1 MDTNNKNTLQETG
14 RWLRV
19 TVLTLTTVG
28 PIVNALAARLRER
41 GQALREASGLLDFAE
56 QTNNL
61 SQEFL
66 KRSSEATR
74 TLAERRSKATQA
86 IAERSGRATQAIA
99 ERSSEVSRE
108 LAERSS
114 KATQAIAEGTSKASQ
129 ELVKRGGEL
138 TQEVKLRSSRVTQQL
153 PERDGTFWTIFGFS
167 IGLTAASIAA
177 YLLIRRRLQQQA
189 EENEQFLLSNN
200 GHRSVS
206 PQPTRSGEIRST
218 SQTASPV
225 QAQAASAPAESVVA
239 IAEPEATKVER
250 PANAT
255 LIGVVS
261 TKLYY
266 PVETPLDQLAGS
278 QEGPLDVV
286 YFTSEEEAKAQ
297 GFVAA

>member
-1 MDTNNKNTLQETG
+1 MDTDNKNTLQATG

-19 TVLTLTTVG
+19 TILTLTTVG
-28 PIVNALAARLRER
+28 PIINVLAARLRER
-41 GQALREASGLLDFAE
+41 AQALREAAGQLDFAE
-56 QTNNL
+56 QSNNL

-66 KRSSEATR
+66 KRSSEATH
-74 TLAERRSKATQA
+74 TLAEHGSKATQA
-86 IAERSGRATQAIA
+86 IAERSSRATQAIA
-99 ERSSEVSRE
+99 ERSSE

-114 KATQAIAEGTSKASQ
+114 RATQAIAEGSSKASQ

-138 TQEVKLRSSRVTQQL
+138 TQEVKQRSSKVTQQL
-153 PERDGTFWTIFGFS
+153 AERDGTFWTIIGFS
-167 IGLTAASIAA
+167 LGLTAAGIGA

-206 PQPTRSGEIRST
+206 PQPTRSGET
-218 SQTASPV
+218 LPLSQAASPV
-225 QAQAASAPAESVVA
+225 QAQAAPAPVELAVA
-239 IAEPEATKVER
+239 IAEPETTKAER

-255 LIGVVS
+255 LIGIVS

-278 QEGPLDVV
+278 QEGPLDVT